1 MPEENKMH
9 STHPFGRGTAIFLL
23 ILLSLIWGTSFILIK
38 QGLKIFSPDEVGSLR
53 VTAACIFLLPFALTR
68 LRELSKD
75 DYFKLFVSGLMGIF
89 IPAFLFA
96 WAQTRLES
104 SLAGILNTLSPLWTM
119 ILGALFFGQRFK
131 GYAIVGIIISFGGA
145 IILTLSRSAGTISG
159 FNVYGLLIVIAC
171 ALYGA
176 NLNWLKFKIHNLG
189 SITITSVSLLLVGPL
204 AATYLFGFTGFT
216 SKLTEVPG
224 AWKAFGFIVALAL
237 MSTAIANLIFTK
249 LLKISTPLFASS
261 VTYIMP
267 IVAVM
272 WGVLDG
278 ETLLIGHFIGM
289 VAILGGVYLA
299 NRK

>member
-1 MPEENKMH
+1 MRD
-9 STHPFGRGTAIFLL
+9 HPKFLPVVLL

-38 QGLKIFSPDEVGSLR
+38 QGLKVFAPDEVGALR
-53 VTAACIFLLPFALTR
+53 VAAASLFLLPFALVR
-68 LRELSKD
+68 VRELNKD
-75 DYFKLFVSGLMGIF
+75 DYSKLFVSGLLGIF
-89 IPAFLFA
+89 FPAFLFA

-131 GYAIVGIIISFGGA
+131 GYAIIGIIISFGGA
-145 IILTLSRSAGTISG
+145 IILTLSRSTGSVSS
-159 FNVYGLLIVIAC
+159 FNSYGLLIVIAC
-171 ALYGA
+171 ALYGT
-176 NLNWLKFKIHNLG
+176 NLNWLKFKVHNMG
-189 SITITSVSLLLVGPL
+189 SMTITSVALLLVGPL
-204 AATYLFGFTGFT
+204 AAFYLFGFTDFT
-216 SKLTEVPG
+216 SKLSDAPG
-224 AWKAFGFIVALAL
+224 AWRAFGFVVLLAL
-237 MSTAIANLIFTK
+237 MSTAIANLIFAK
-249 LLKISTPLFASS
+249 LVKISTPLFASS

-289 VAILGGVYLA
+289 VAILVGVYLA

>member
-1 MPEENKMH
+1 MNK
-9 STHPFGRGTAIFLL
+9 SNQALPFILL

-38 QGLKIFSPDEVGSLR
+38 QGLKVFAPDEVGSLR

-68 LRELSKD
+68 LRELTKD

-119 ILGALFFGQRFK
+119 ILGALLFKQRFT
-131 GYAIVGIIISFGGA
+131 GYTIVGIIISFGGA
-145 IILTLSRSAGTISG
+145 IILTLSRSGGGLPAGQASISG
-159 FNVYGLLIVIAC
+159 FNVYGLLIVVAC

-176 NLNWLKFKIHNLG
+176 NLNWLKFKVHNLG
-189 SITITSVSLLLVGPL
+189 SITITSVSLLLIGPL
-204 AATYLFGFTGFT
+204 AAVYLFGFTGFT
-216 SKLTEVPG
+216 TKLVEVPG
-224 AWKAFGFIVALAL
+224 AWQAFGFVVVLAL
-237 MSTAIANLIFTK
+237 MSTAVANLIFTK
-249 LLKISTPLFASS
+249 LVKISTPLFASS

-278 ETLLIGHFIGM
+278 ETLLLGHLIGM

-299 NRK
+299 NKK

>member
-1 MPEENKMH
+1 MRDNPKFL
-9 STHPFGRGTAIFLL
+9 PVVLL

-38 QGLKIFSPDEVGSLR
+38 QGLKVFAPDEVGSLR
-53 VTAACIFLLPFALTR
+53 VAAASIFLLPFALMR
-68 LRELSKD
+68 VRELSKD

-89 IPAFLFA
+89 FPAFLFA

-119 ILGALFFGQRFK
+119 IMGAVFFGQYFK

-145 IILTLSRSAGTISG
+145 IILTLSRSAGSISG

-171 ALYGA
+171 ALYGT

-189 SITITSVSLLLVGPL
+189 SITITSVALLLVGPL
-204 AATYLFGFTGFT
+204 AATYLFGFTSFT
-216 SKLTEVPG
+216 TKLVEVPG
-224 AWKAFGFIVALAL
+224 AWQAFGFIVLLAL

-249 LLKISTPLFASS
+249 LVKISTPLFASS

-272 WGVLDG
+272 WGVIDG
-278 ETLLIGHFIGM
+278 EHLLIGHFIGM
-289 VAILGGVYLA
+289 LAILGGVYLA
-299 NRK
+299 NKK